1 MHGCDFGF
9 LDSGTGG
16 LSYMLY
22 LKKFRPQC
30 RCVYLADTRN
40 FPYGEKTSEQI
51 RECAANAAETLMNLC
66 SPRVIVIACNT
77 MSVTALDSLR
87 CRFAVPFVGTVPA
100 VKLAASLSK
109 TRRLGLLATRHTVS
123 HPYTDKL
130 IADFA
135 SDCAVI
141 KRGDPELVEFVE
153 RRLFSASYEERLAA
167 VMPAVEFF
175 KAENVDTIILGCT
188 HFIHLAEELQKAA
201 GSAIRVIDSRGGV
214 MKQALKLAAQDF
226 PAAENA
232 ENISAPCVED
242 MSFYITGNAD
252 GEGARK
258 YQALAEQLHIRY
270 KTLPE

>member
-51 RECAANAAETLMNLC
+51 RDCAANAAETLMNLC

-87 CRFAVPFVGTVPA
+87 RRFAVPFVGTVPA
-100 VKLAASLSK
+100 VKLAASLSE
-109 TRRLGLLATRHTVS
+109 TRRVGLLATRHTVS

-167 VMPAVEFF
+167 VMPAVDFF

-188 HFIHLAEELQKAA
+188 HFIHLAEELQTAA
-201 GSAIRVIDSRGGV
+201 GSSIRVIDSRDGV

-226 PAAENA
+226 SAAENA
-232 ENISAPCVED
+232 ERISAPCVED

-252 GEGARK
+252 GDCTQK
-258 YQALAEQLHIRY
+258 YQALAERLHIRY